1 MRQQRTTYNYFRPLR
16 EVRVLFLLSM
26 LVMGVMPMWGKVQT
40 VNGKTYNVV
49 YMSSAGAGNT
59 SGDDAANAVSGWTNA
74 YKKLSKTG
82 GTYEDDWNYNIIVI
96 VGSTNIQINTTE
108 SNTKD
113 IPATITNVWP
123 WEDNSGNSLV
133 SGSIVSN
140 GCKLILNGSARACRI
155 GAPTRFKNVCFTS
168 NGSDCR
174 FCLFLHHTMFDVGCV
189 MNNMGTLSTDMGAMN
204 TSTHKA
210 PSFHLML
217 FSDEND
223 FTQTTSPAS
232 APWNQTEPMTLT
244 IKSGRFGRILC
255 TRIAGTDWGKQTSRR
270 YTIGKPDQP
279 LMAKIEVDIEK
290 QSSDYNPTGYKDD
303 IAFLC
308 AGTTQGTVFADVQ
321 MDIKRGQIA
330 TIVGGSQGNAIAACA
345 QNGIPTSTYCGRT
358 TVNVIGENDDD
369 VKIFRYFGGCLGR
382 LTNTAS
388 GTCSAYFYGHSIL
401 NFVHGTIEQDIF
413 ASGGGLSGLRN
424 PNNGTQHTSD
434 QFIPYQ
440 GGSNPDYPFLGIDY
454 SSFDASKNIVQITSV
469 LKGSTPEVIDLADTK
484 IITNISG
491 GVVKGNVYGGS
502 YGYSSEMVLK
512 GAPEGAGSL
521 WGNTEV
527 NISGGTIG
535 VMDSKGKVTGGNVY
549 GGGAGAKS
557 YYNLATTDDDR
568 AKYLTVATVYGNTNL
583 TITGKPT
590 ILGNI
595 FGGGAG
601 LASQAQN
608 AKDTINVNGTITY
621 LSDCEANEFL
631 DIAKV
636 YGNTNV
642 TINADDDWTFTGNIY
657 GGGAKGAV
665 AGNTN
670 VTILGGIIDGD
681 VFGAGEGEEGHPDKA
696 KVTGTTN
703 VTVGE

>member
-1 MRQQRTTYNYFRPLR
+1 MMKQRIYI
-16 EVRVLFLLSM
+16 LLIA
-26 LVMGVMPMWGKVQT
+26 LLACVNAAWAKVQT
-40 VNGKTYNVV
+40 VNGKTYNVI
-49 YMSSAGAGNT
+49 YMSSAGAGNK
-59 SGDDAANAVSGWTNA
+59 SGDDAANAVSGWATA
-74 YKKLSKTG
+74 YNKLSKTG

-123 WEDNSGNSLV
+123 WEDNSGNILV
-133 SGSIVSN
+133 SGSSVSG
-140 GCKLILNGSARACRI
+140 GCKLTLNGSARACRI

-168 NGSDCR
+168 GGSDCR

-210 PSFHLML
+210 PSFHMML

-223 FTQTTSPAS
+223 FTQTTNPAS
-232 APWNQTEPMTLT
+232 APWNQTEPMNLT
-244 IKSGRFGRILC
+244 IRSGRFGRILC
-255 TRIAGTDWGKQTSRR
+255 TRIAGTTWSSQTSRR

-279 LMAKIEVDIEK
+279 LMAKIEVDIES
-290 QSSDYNPTGYKDD
+290 QTSDYNPTGYKDD

-330 TIVGGSQGNAIAACA
+330 TIVGGSQGNAIAVCS

-358 TVNVIGENDDD
+358 TVNVIGEKDSD

-382 LTNTAS
+382 FTDKAS

-424 PNNGTQHTSD
+424 PNNGDQHTSD

-440 GGSNPDYPFLGIDY
+440 GGSNPAYPFLGIDY
-454 SSFDASKNIVQITSV
+454 SSYNASKNIVQITSV
-469 LKGSTPEVIDLADTK
+469 LKGASEVIDLADTK
-484 IITNISG
+484 IITNMSG

-502 YGYSSEMVLK
+502 YGYSSEMDVK

-527 NISGGTIG
+527 NISGGEIRG
-535 VMDSKGKVTGGNVY
+535 SVY

-557 YYNLATTDDDR
+557 YFNLATNDADR
-568 AKYLTVATVYGNTNL
+568 AKFLTVATVYGNTNL

-590 ILGNI
+590 IQGNI
-595 FGGGAG
+595 YAGGAG
-601 LASQAQN
+601 LASQAQG
-608 AKDTINVNGTITY
+608 ATDVINVGGTETTKTG
-621 LSDCEANEFL
+621 LTANEFL
-631 DIAKV
+631 NIAKV

-642 TINADDDWTFTGNIY
+642 TIDADDDWTFTGNIY

-665 AGNTN
+665 EGNTN
-670 VTILGGIIDGD
+670 VTILGGIIDGN
-681 VFGAGEGEEGHPDKA
+681 VFGAGQGEEGHPDKA
-696 KVTGTTN
+696 MVTGNTN
-703 VTVGE
+703 VTIGK